1 MRKERIEYGSPL
13 DALVALAKRLS
24 LYEDHYRL
32 ESEEFYDRFSKG
44 RLEDSA
50 DFVEWANDYEH
61 YLSIR
66 SKIEKSMQQ
75 HVA

>member
-1 MRKERIEYGSPL
+1 MRKERIEYSSPL

-24 LYEDHYRL
+24 LYEDRYRL

-44 RLEDSA
+44 QLEDSA

-61 YLSIR
+61 YLSTR
-66 SKIEKSMQQ
+66 SGIEKSIRQN
-75 HVA
+75 VA

>member
-24 LYEDHYRL
+24 RYEDHYRM
-32 ESEEFYDRFSKG
+32 ESEEFFNQFSRG

-50 DFVEWANDYEH
+50 DFIEWANDYEH
-61 YLSIR
+61 YLAIR
-66 SKIEKSMQQ
+66 SEIEKSIQQ
-75 HVA
+75 NVA

>member
-13 DALVALAKRLS
+13 DALITIAKRLS
-24 LYEDHYRL
+24 LYEDRYRL
-32 ESEEFYDRFSKG
+32 PSEEFFERFSKG

-50 DFVEWANDYEH
+50 DFVEWANDYRH

-66 SKIEKSMQQ
+66 SEIEKSLQQ

>member
-1 MRKERIEYGSPL
+1 MIKKRIEYGSPL

-32 ESEEFYDRFSKG
+32 VSEEFYDRFSKG
-44 RLEDSA
+44 RLDDSA

-61 YLSIR
+61 FLSIR
-66 SKIEKSMQQ
+66 SEIEKNIRQN
-75 HVA
+75 VA